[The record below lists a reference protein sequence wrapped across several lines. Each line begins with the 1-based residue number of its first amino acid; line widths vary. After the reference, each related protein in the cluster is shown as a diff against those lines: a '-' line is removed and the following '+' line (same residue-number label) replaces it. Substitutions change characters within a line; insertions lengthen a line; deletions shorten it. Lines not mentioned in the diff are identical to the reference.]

1 MNTWGETIEFYRA
14 KYSTDKYII
23 LRPAN
28 YSFVESTSE
37 EMNACLDE
45 LERAVFLSAT
55 LGEKLSPLQN
65 LALELVMP
73 EALQDLRKKTT
84 A

>member
-1 MNTWGETIEFYRA
+1 MSTWGETIEFYRA
-14 KYSTDKYII
+14 KYSSDRHII
-23 LRPAN
+23 LRPGN
-28 YSFVESTSE
+28 YRFVEATSE

-45 LERAVFLSAT
+45 LERAAL
-55 LGEKLSPLQN
+55 LGEKLSPLQL

-73 EALQDLRKKTT
+73 EALQNLRRKTP